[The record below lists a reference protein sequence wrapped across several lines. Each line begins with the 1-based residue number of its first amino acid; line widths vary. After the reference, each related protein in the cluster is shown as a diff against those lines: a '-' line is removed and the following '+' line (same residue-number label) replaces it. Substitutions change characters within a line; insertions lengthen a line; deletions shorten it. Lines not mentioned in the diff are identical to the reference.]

1 MNYLVQPNNP
11 TIAEV
16 LAYGVLIALAIV
28 SFIVLFLN
36 FLNWSMSAE
45 SFRLHLFT
53 VLYHICYYLVHK
65 YVKASHDS

>member
-1 MNYLVQPNNP
+1 MNYLILPSDS
-11 TIAEV
+11 
-16 LAYGVLIALAIV
+16 
-28 SFIVLFLN
+28 SFIRVLSYIILMAFTVMSFMLLSLN
-36 FLNWSMSAE
+36 FINWSMSAE